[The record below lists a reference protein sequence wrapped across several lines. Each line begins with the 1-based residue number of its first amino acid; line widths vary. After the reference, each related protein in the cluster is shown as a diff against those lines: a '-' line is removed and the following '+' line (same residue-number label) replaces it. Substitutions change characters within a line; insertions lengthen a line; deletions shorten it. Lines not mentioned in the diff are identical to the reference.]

1 MTASPNVL
9 RAARAIAAA
18 VVHGTSDDPALEAAQ
33 QLDELGLLAPSTDP
47 FSTPGRNRPAPSPAA
62 VAALDQCRRAKDV
75 ADTTRAQAEGMPG
88 KPDVSAV
95 GGEVRIVVH
104 PESLADWKQWM
115 HALGVG
121 DARAD
126 STGASMVVRGSHGG
140 VRARLVGV
148 GVPALYG
155 ERLDYLGRRTAAR
168 P

>member
-1 MTASPNVL
+1 MTNPNIL
-9 RAARAIAAA
+9 RAARTIAAA
-18 VVHGTSDDPALEAAQ
+18 VVHGMTDDPALEAAQ
-33 QLDELGLLAPSTDP
+33 QLAELGLLTPSTDP
-47 FSTPGRNRPAPSPAA
+47 FATPGRNRPEASPAA
-62 VAALDQCRRAKDV
+62 VATLAKCAAAKRV
-75 ADTTRAQAEGMPG
+75 ADTTRAQVDGMPG
-88 KPDVSAV
+88 EPDVSAS

-104 PESLADWKQWM
+104 PKSLADWKQWM

-126 STGASMVVRGSHGG
+126 STGVSMIVRCTYGG

-155 ERLDYLGRRTAAR
+155 ERLDYLDRRTAVR

>member
-1 MTASPNVL
+1 MTNPNIE

-18 VVHGTSDDPALEAAQ
+18 VVHGKTGDPALEAAQ
-33 QLDELGLLAPSTDP
+33 ALDELGLLAPSTDP
-47 FSTPGRNRPAPSPAA
+47 FMTPGRNRPAASPAA
-62 VAALDQCRRAKDV
+62 VAALDQCRRAKGV
-75 ADTTRAQAEGMPG
+75 ADATRAQADGMPG

-126 STGASMVVRGSHGG
+126 STGVAMTVRCTYGG

-155 ERLDYLGRRTAAR
+155 EMHIARGRRTAVR